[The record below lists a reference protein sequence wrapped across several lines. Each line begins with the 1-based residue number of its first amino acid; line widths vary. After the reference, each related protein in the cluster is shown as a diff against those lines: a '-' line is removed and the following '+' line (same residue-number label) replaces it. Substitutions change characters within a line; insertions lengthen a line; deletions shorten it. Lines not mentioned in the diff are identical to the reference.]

1 MTNTSGHKR
10 DSRRRRS
17 SRGIHY
23 SLLNGLLLLVPSLFC
38 AGCANMA
45 GPEYMRPEAPT
56 KQSWSETSAVAARGS
71 DIIEPEWWKN
81 FQDPYLDQLIAQAV
95 QESIDIQILAA
106 RIDVA
111 RGGVSQAEAVGQ
123 PRVGGSSGIDHF
135 SYTDSNSTTRY
146 SLAAEA
152 SWEID
157 IWGKIRKG
165 VEAQQAGFHATEAD
179 WRAGYLTLVADV
191 ASLYFQIRQL
201 DEQSER
207 HSLSVTRSREIL
219 EIYQGMFREGLIPET
234 QVMQQKAEVSRLQ
247 RELLEFSRLRKNS
260 ENSLATLLGMPA
272 DTLRIPNASLRAVVT
287 VPEVPAGLP
296 SQLLARRPDV
306 LAAEYRVLQ
315 SHNLAG
321 QARLARLPSIN
332 LTGRAGT
339 AGFSLGDLFDAA
351 TFGLASALTFPIFD
365 PNLKAQIKVADA
377 QTKVA
382 EQEYRRSVITALEEV
397 EIALNNL
404 SSRKQQKLELKA
416 RESELSVVSEQIKAQ
431 LREGLASQLQVF
443 EVERSL
449 LDAEQQ
455 LLINHWQIL
464 TDTVT
469 LYKSLGGGWA
479 EQVVGRGDTNN
490 Q

>member
-1 MTNTSGHKR
+1 
-10 DSRRRRS
+10 
-17 SRGIHY
+17 
-23 SLLNGLLLLVPSLFC
+23 LLALAPLLFS
-38 AGCANMA
+38 GCANLA
-45 GPEYMRPEAPT
+45 GPEYQRPEAPA
-56 KQSWSETSAVAARGS
+56 KQSWSEQPSKVALGTQ
-71 DIIEPEWWKN
+71 IIEPEWWKN
-81 FQDPYLDQLIAQAV
+81 FQDPYLDRLIAQALR
-95 QESIDIQILAA
+95 ESIDIQILTA

-135 SYTDSNSTTRY
+135 SYSDIDSTTRY
-146 SLAAEA
+146 SVAAEA

-165 VEAQQAGFHATEAD
+165 VEAQQAGYHATEAD

-191 ASLYFQIRQL
+191 ASLYFRIRQL
-201 DEQSER
+201 DEQSQR
-207 HSLSVTRSREIL
+207 HLLSLRRSQEIL
-219 EIYQGMFREGLIPET
+219 EIYRGMLREGLIPET
-234 QVMQQKAEVSRLQ
+234 QVMQQRAEVNRLQ
-247 RELLEFSRLRKNS
+247 RELLEFARLRKIS
-260 ENSLATLLGMPA
+260 ENGLATLVGKPA
-272 DTLRIPNASLRAVVT
+272 DTLNVPKAPLRKVVAV
-287 VPEVPAGLP
+287 PDVPAGLP

-315 SHNLAG
+315 THNLAG

-382 EQEYRRSVITALEEV
+382 EQEYRRTVITAFEEV
-397 EIALNNL
+397 ENALTNL
-404 SSRKQQKLELKA
+404 SSRKQQKLELVA
-416 RESELSVVSEQIKAQ
+416 RERELGIVSEQIKAQ
-431 LREGLASQLQVF
+431 LDEGLASQLQVF

-455 LLINHWQIL
+455 LLLNHWQIL
-464 TDTVT
+464 TDTVA
-469 LYKSLGGGWA
+469 LYKSLGGGWS
-479 EQVVGRGDTNN
+479 EEVVGREDTNN